1 MDEQAASPAR
11 TRGLLL
17 LGVVFV
23 LGMVCGATL
32 FYLGQRSMLP
42 PLHAF
47 GPDGPHS
54 GGLDRLTR
62 DLNLDPDQRKKIEA
76 ILEGRR
82 SRMQQ
87 FLEQGRSE
95 IRDILRPDQQ
105 KTFDALPHDHGGRH
119 GWRPGPPPEPQPDGT
134 PVPPPDASPGPQP
147 TPVPEHR

>member
-1 MDEQAASPAR
+1 MDEPAASPTR

-42 PLHAF
+42 PRAF

-54 GGLDRLTR
+54 GAGLDRLTR
-62 DLNLDPDQRKKIEA
+62 DLNLDPEQRKKIEA

-82 SRMQQ
+82 ARMQQ

-119 GWRPGPPPEPQPDGT
+119 GWRAGPPPEPPPDGT
-134 PVPPPDASPGPQP
+134 PGPPPGPP
-147 TPVPEHR
+147 PAPPSDRP